1 MKGLKDFYSRNE
13 KLIFFILLAIAVVL
27 GYKCYQKLEAKKEA
41 EKKEAADKTTNVA
54 TQVATNVAEQVA
66 TNVATN
72 VATEKVVE
80 EVKKEEYYRYITTA
94 GEIANLNLER
104 GTGGYSN
111 IKLDEGSR
119 ARDPAYADVYRDIQN
134 IGSSGFNQPGESK
147 GLDYGK
153 FTAYGGPSIGYY

>member
-41 EKKEAADKTTNVA
+41 EKKEATNVA
-54 TQVATNVAEQVA
+54 TQVAEQVATQVA

-72 VATEKVVE
+72 VATEKVGE
-80 EVKKEEYYRYITTA
+80 TEVKKEYYRYITTA

-147 GLDYGK
+147 GLDYGQ